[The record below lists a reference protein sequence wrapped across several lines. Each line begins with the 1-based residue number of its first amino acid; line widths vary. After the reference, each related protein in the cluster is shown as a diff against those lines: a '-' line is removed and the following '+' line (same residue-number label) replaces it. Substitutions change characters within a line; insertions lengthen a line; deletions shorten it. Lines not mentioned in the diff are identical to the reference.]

1 MLSAA
6 VFTAAFFVAV
16 PFLPAQDGP
25 AVLPRSN
32 EPAAERARIVGV
44 GDRPVTALSVRGL
57 KRTRPIV
64 LERILARFIG
74 RPASDIDVDEVE
86 AALVEMGLFD
96 EIEVSLE
103 NADPT
108 NPTLVVSVEE
118 KLSIVPLPIFAYT
131 SEGLI
136 GGFGLIDA
144 NAFGLN
150 DKAVAVGLYQSAGW
164 MGVLTYT
171 KTPINRSSFGWTAV
185 LVGAVAETNVEDDRE
200 RELISYDAAALDA
213 AFTLRRNLGETVAVE
228 TGLGFRERAVED
240 GEVAA
245 ARVVPVSIGLSAR
258 DAEWDGVF
266 LSERSAESKAGYAFG
281 LVGEGFAW
289 AEGRIGYER
298 PFFPGLRAVMRAG
311 AFAAPEAP
319 IALAEGPAAAAV
331 SILPTKF
338 RAESLAGFSAG
349 LEARVFGFRAATV
362 SALAAYQMALADA
375 PLAGTVFAQGIA
387 LGVRL
392 YLSKIAIPA
401 VDLGAAWNAET
412 GLWRGAFGVGMR
424 F

>member
-1 MLSAA
+1 L
-6 VFTAAFFVAV
+6 
-16 PFLPAQDGP
+16 
-25 AVLPRSN
+25 
-32 EPAAERARIVGV
+32 
-44 GDRPVTALSVRGL
+44 
-57 KRTRPIV
+57 
-64 LERILARFIG
+64 
-74 RPASDIDVDEVE
+74 DEVK

-96 EIEVSLE
+96 EIEVSIE
-103 NADPT
+103 DAAAG
-108 NPTLVVSVEE
+108 PTLAVSVEE

-171 KTPINRSSFGWTAV
+171 KTPSDRSTFGWTAV
-185 LVGAVAETNVEDDRE
+185 LVGAVAETTVEDDRE
-200 RELISYDAAALDA
+200 RALLSYDAAAVDA
-213 AFTLRRNLGETVAVE
+213 AFRLRRNIGETIAVE
-228 TGLGFRERAVED
+228 AGLGIRERAVEEGD
-240 GEVAA
+240 VAA

-258 DAEWDGVF
+258 DADWDGVF

-281 LVGEGFAW
+281 IVGDGFAW

-319 IALAEGPAAAAV
+319 IVLAEGPAAASV
-331 SILPTKF
+331 SILPSDF
-338 RAESLAGFSAG
+338 RAESLAGLSVG
-349 LEARVFGFRAATV
+349 LEARVFGFRTATV
-362 SALAAYQMALADA
+362 SALAAYQAALADGA
-375 PLAGTVFAQGIA
+375 LTGTVFAQGFA